1 MQTSNNTKNSSILL
15 IAEMVL
21 LFVMVPVSFVLNYSV
36 WFKIIVGILGFTY
49 IIYVLLKVER
59 IRFKMSQQ
67 LKWRKFF
74 KRVIIQLILIAI
86 ITGSYVWLVDRPN
99 FLWVVI
105 NKPYLWLLMLFVY
118 SVFSVYPQEVIY
130 RTFFFKRYQSLFVNQ
145 NFLLLINA
153 VLFSMAH
160 LFFKNTLV
168 LIMTFV
174 GGILFAFTFLKTKS
188 TLLVTI
194 EHALY
199 GCCLF
204 TVGMGDMLGFP
215 N

>member
-36 WFKIIVGILGFTY
+36 WFKIIVGILGFAY
-49 IIYVLLKVER
+49 IIYVLLKAEG